1 MIVISDASPPMP
13 STVNRSAT
21 SPRGWRQVREV
32 GSAWGIWLIARLAM
46 GLGRRP
52 AQAVLRLVVLYYFLF
67 HPAARRRSRE
77 FLESVGVG
85 AGWRAV
91 YRHFLR
97 FAECTLDRLFFL
109 RGEVGGL
116 EFRPHGHEHLA
127 ELARNRRGAILL
139 GAHLGSFESLRW
151 LGQARALPL
160 NIVADVRN
168 AVRIQSLLARLA
180 RPESLHFIDAGG
192 SAIQLALEVRAAVAR
207 GELVAILADRV
218 SGPRTVAVPFLGRRA
233 HFPAGPFLIASV
245 LRCPVYLAFGLYFAP
260 SRYELYCEPLATEIL
275 LPRADRDTA
284 LVDVVTAYAARL
296 EHYCRLAP
304 DNWFNF
310 FDFFTPP
317 LPPTSPPTPPWSSR

>member
-1 MIVISDASPPMP
+1 MP
-13 STVNRSAT
+13 STVTRSAT
-21 SPRGWRQVREV
+21 SSPGWRQVREV
-32 GSAWGIWLIARLAM
+32 GSAWGMWLVAWLAM

-52 AQAVLRLVVLYYFLF
+52 AQAALRLVVLYYFLF
-67 HPAARRRSRE
+67 HPAARRRSRD
-77 FLESVGVG
+77 FLDTVGVA
-85 AGWRAV
+85 AGWRPV
-91 YRHFLR
+91 YRHLLR

-127 ELARNRRGAILL
+127 DLARRGRGAILL

-151 LGQARALPL
+151 LGQARDLQL

-168 AVRIQSLLARLA
+168 AVRVQSLLARLA

-192 SAIQLALEVRAAVAR
+192 SVVDLALAVREAVDR

-218 SGPRTVAVPFLGRRA
+218 SGPRTVAAPFLGRQA
-233 HFPAGPFLIASV
+233 YFPAGPFLVAAA

-260 SRYELYCEPLATEIL
+260 RRYELYCEPLAAEIH
-275 LPRADRDTA
+275 LPRAGRDAA
-284 LVDVVTAYAARL
+284 LAAVVAGYAARL

-310 FDFFTPP
+310 FDF
-317 LPPTSPPTPPWSSR
+317 WKAA